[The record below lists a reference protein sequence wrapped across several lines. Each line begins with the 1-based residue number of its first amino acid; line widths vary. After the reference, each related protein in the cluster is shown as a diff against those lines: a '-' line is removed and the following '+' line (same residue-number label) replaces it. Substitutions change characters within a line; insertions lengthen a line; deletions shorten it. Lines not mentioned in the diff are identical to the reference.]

1 MKYIYSV
8 IIIFVFVFTQAHYSP
23 VVYNEVKADS
33 VDSIALKNL
42 ELELSKNIETLKIYD
57 ATDYD
62 YLISEDSITYFYN
75 KLNEDSLNYI
85 KHLSEL
91 KYNLKNILTNPD
103 SIKSQKLFND
113 YYSKT
118 IQYEIAHIEK
128 VNQEKKKLKD
138 FIYLKDT
145 LKPKRT
151 SLLKKQEEIAVLLNK
166 IITKDN
172 FPNIFTT
179 TYQNSKFKVV
189 IVKKNLYDMSIL
201 NNSYGQTKSLEFH
214 YSKNSK
220 SKPVILMNAGMYES
234 DGSPVGLLISNKK
247 EIKGLNSNKN
257 LEGNF
262 YSMPNGVFYIDSVG
276 KYFIKSSTAFDDLYK
291 GKYKN
296 ITYGTQ
302 SGPVLVID
310 GKITKNFN
318 IRSTN
323 KLIRNG
329 IGVMK
334 NSKNTIS
341 FCVISETPTT
351 FYELASFFKNVL
363 NCDNAM
369 YLDGT
374 VSRLYTY
381 NKVTKKMDKSSNDS
395 QGLGPI
401 FSISLK

>member
-23 VVYNEVKADS
+23 IVYNEVKADS

-42 ELELSKNIETLKIYD
+42 ERELSKNIETLKIYD

-85 KHLSEL
+85 KNRSEL
-91 KYNLKNILTNPD
+91 YYNLKEIYTNTD
-103 SIKSQKLFND
+103 SIKSKKVFND
-113 YYSKT
+113 MLSKT
-118 IQYEIAHIEK
+118 LQYEIAYFAKINE
-128 VNQEKKKLKD
+128 EKKKLKD

-145 LKPKRT
+145 LKPKRN

-189 IVKKNLYDMSIL
+189 IVKNNLYDMSIL

-220 SKPVILMNAGMYES
+220 LKPVILMNAGMYES

-296 ITYGTQ
+296 ITFGTQ

-334 NSKNTIS
+334 NSQNNIS

-381 NKVTKKMDKSSNDS
+381 NKVTKKIDKSSNDS

>member
-8 IIIFVFVFTQAHYSP
+8 VIIFVFIFTQAHYSP
-23 VVYNEVKADS
+23 IVYNEVKADS

-42 ELELSKNIETLKIYD
+42 EIELSKNIETLKIYD

-75 KLNEDSLNYI
+75 SLNEDSLNNI
-85 KHLSEL
+85 KYRSEL
-91 KYNLKNILTNPD
+91 YYNFKNILTNSD
-103 SIKSQKLFND
+103 SIKSQKSFND
-113 YYSKT
+113 IISKHF
-118 IQYEIAHIEK
+118 QYELAHNAKINE
-128 VNQEKKKLKD
+128 EKKKLKD

-145 LKPKRT
+145 LKPKRN

-189 IVKKNLYDMSIL
+189 IVKNNLYDMSIL
-201 NNSYGQTKSLEFH
+201 NNSYGQTKSLDFH
-214 YSKNSK
+214 YTKNTK

-276 KYFIKSSTAFDDLYK
+276 KYFIKSSTAFDDLYR

-296 ITYGTQ
+296 INYGTQ

-363 NCDNAM
+363 NCDNAV

-381 NKVTKKMDKSSNDS
+381 NKVTKKIDKSSNDS